1 MGVMKSYYREE
12 GIFMGVN
19 MVMKK
24 PLFSRDQIVNVSEV
38 QRKWKSVVEPKL
50 NELPFVMMFSGSEP
64 KATIISYNNFEELW
78 GKVNEAEELQLKLE
92 LAYRIIEQE
101 ATKSP
106 LISLEDVVSKT
117 DITLEDLEETPDV
130 QIDAD

>member
-1 MGVMKSYYREE
+1 
-12 GIFMGVN
+12 MGVN

-24 PLFSRDQIVNVSEV
+24 PLFSSDQIVNVSEV

-64 KATIISYNNFEELW
+64 KATILSYDNFEELW
-78 GKVNEAEELQLKLE
+78 QKVNETAELQLKLE

-101 ATKSP
+101 VTKSP
-106 LISLEDVVSKT
+106 LLSLADVVSQT
-117 DITLEDLEETPDV
+117 DLTAEDLAEAPDV
-130 QIDAD
+130 EIDAD